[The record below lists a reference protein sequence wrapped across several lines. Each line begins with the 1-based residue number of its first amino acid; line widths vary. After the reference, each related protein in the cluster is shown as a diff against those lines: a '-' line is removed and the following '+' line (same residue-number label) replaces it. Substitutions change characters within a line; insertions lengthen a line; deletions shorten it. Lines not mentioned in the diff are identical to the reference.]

1 MAFKRTA
8 LITFF
13 LIFILPF
20 TAKGADFTEFI
31 RELRNVFYSVQGKAT
46 LYGYT
51 KDFGFAEI
59 KEGSFKV
66 GDLVLIKSSDL
77 SINSEELAFGEV
89 EDVKGK
95 MARIYITSLIKP
107 LKQDALVV
115 GLKRIYAN
123 IKIDDNSPYL
133 KALFLKEPE
142 IKLQE
147 NRDEKTNV
155 VITFSKNDEKSYGYK
170 VTTPAGRLIMI
181 GNLSL
186 DTQRVFTVPQENI
199 KIAFDEETGNHWIF
213 KDGELS
219 CHTCSTAKTK
229 KINSEGEVKR
239 LFSERK
245 KVYLMTDRDKT
256 VVFENGENLI
266 YEGLITQG
274 EERIFYPKEKKI
286 YDLKK
291 EKVLKELPQ
300 EIEELYYW
308 KNDTGLAKSGERLV
322 LLKEGKKASV
332 DISDMRTFRI
342 KNDRLYLYREVKEM
356 VPLSGPYVAL
366 FLEVYDLKDLLLQK
380 RVEISESFSDF
391 DVDEKAGEFII
402 VKPDGTVKRVK
413 F

>member
-1 MAFKRTA
+1 MVFKRIFLVTLL
-8 LITFF
+8 LI
-13 LIFILPF
+13 LIVPF
-20 TAKGADFTEFI
+20 AAKGADFTEFI
-31 RELRNVFYSVQGKAT
+31 RELRNVFYSVQGTAT

-51 KDFGFAEI
+51 KDFGFVEI

-107 LKQDALVV
+107 LKQDSIVV

-123 IKIDDNSPYL
+123 VKIDDNNSYL

-142 IKLQE
+142 IQLQE

-155 VITFSKNDEKSYGYK
+155 VITFNKNDEKSYGYK
-170 VTTPAGRLIMI
+170 VATPAGRLIMI
-181 GNLSL
+181 GSLSL
-186 DTQRVFTVPQENI
+186 DTQKEFVVPQQTI
-199 KIAFDEETGNHWIF
+199 KVAFDEETGNYWIF
-213 KDGELS
+213 KDGELL
-219 CHTCSTAKTK
+219 CHTCSTAKKK
-229 KINSEGEVKR
+229 KINTEREVKR
-239 LFSERK
+239 VFYERK
-245 KVYLMTDRDKT
+245 KVCLLTDSGKT
-256 VVFENGENLI
+256 VVSENGEVLI

-274 EERIFYPKEKKI
+274 EELLFHPKEKKI

-308 KNDTGLAKSGERLV
+308 KNDTGLAKSGEKLV
-322 LLKEGKKASV
+322 LYKEGKKATL

-366 FLEVYDLKDLLLQK
+366 FLEVYDLKELVLLK

-402 VKPDGTVKRVK
+402 VKPEGTVKRVK